1 MSKGISETFITKLS
15 ESIELYTGLDFSKDR
30 EQALQR
36 AMRNAAANL
45 GFEDALSYCMWIL
58 GAPLGEDR
66 IRNLVEYVTIGET
79 HFLRDKKFFHVLE
92 DTILPELVRA
102 RRSSQRTLR
111 IWSAGCATGEEPY
124 SIAILIQKLIPDLS
138 SWQIDLVGTDVN
150 REFLRKASEGVYNQW
165 SFRGVSKPVQGA
177 YFHKNGDGYT
187 ILPNIKRMVRF
198 FEFNLNQDVHPFL
211 AENMSNWDIILCRN
225 VLMYFAPE
233 RQQKVLD
240 NLAGRLA
247 EGGLMVVSPA
257 ELSIVN
263 SSRLVSE
270 TIQGVVFHRKTV
282 PHQPAFL
289 ETRDLINVPMVQE
302 LSKPVALTA
311 DPDLTNEPPAPLRVT
326 TPEPEKVE
334 KPTETLYQ
342 RALGLFRQGAYE
354 DVIEILSSCPE
365 INDAPQKSAPMML
378 LVAHTYANQRK
389 LEQALHWTQQ
399 MIASDKLN
407 PQAHYLEGIILQEKD
422 DLKGAL
428 LSIKRALF
436 LDPDFVVAHFALGSL
451 VMRQGRHKDSQKHFT
466 TALDILAM
474 FPEAHVLPG
483 ADNMTA
489 GQLKEIIL
497 AIMPK
502 ENSCNGRNANRFTER
517 T

>member
-1 MSKGISETFITKLS
+1 MSKGISETFLKKLS
-15 ESIELYTGLDFSKDR
+15 ESIASYTGLDFSKDR

-36 AMRNAAANL
+36 SLRNAAANL
-45 GFEDALSYCMWIL
+45 GFEDALSYCAWIL
-58 GAPLGEDR
+58 EAPSGEDR

-79 HFLRDKKFFHVLE
+79 HFFRDKKFFHALE
-92 DTILPELVRA
+92 DKILPELIRA
-102 RRSSQRTLR
+102 GRSSQRTLR

-150 REFLRKASEGVYNQW
+150 REFLRKAAEGIYNQW
-165 SFRGVSKPVQGA
+165 SFRGVSQPIQRA
-177 YFHKNGDGYT
+177 YFHKNGDGYS
-187 ILPNIKRMVRF
+187 ILPAIKQMVRF
-198 FEFNLNQDVHPFL
+198 FEFNLNQDIHPFL
-211 AENMSNWDIILCRN
+211 NENMGNWDMILCRN

-233 RQQKVLD
+233 GQQKVLD

-247 EGGLMVVSPA
+247 EHGLIIVSPA

-263 SSRLVSE
+263 TQSLVSE
-270 TIQGVVFHRKTV
+270 TIQGVVVHKKVTPHR
-282 PHQPAFL
+282 ASGL
-289 ETRDLINVPMVQE
+289 GTRDLINIWAVQALPE
-302 LSKPVALTA
+302 PVTQPA
-311 DPDLTNEPPAPLRVT
+311 DLDLTNEPPARFPVI
-326 TPEPEKVE
+326 TPEPEEVE

-365 INDAPQKSAPMML
+365 INDAPEKSAPIMA

-399 MIASDKLN
+399 IIASDKLN
-407 PQAHYLEGIILQEKD
+407 AEAHYLEGIILQEKD

-436 LDPDFVVAHFALGSL
+436 LDPDFVVAHFALGNL
-451 VMRQGRHKDSQKHFT
+451 AMRRGRPKDSQRHFI

-474 FPEAHVLPG
+474 FPETHVLPG
-483 ADNMTA
+483 PDDMTA

-502 ENSCNGRNANRFTER
+502 ENSGNGRNANRFPER
-517 T
+517 K